1 MGCGCGGNGNGGGC
15 SGGQPRVEI
24 PANAPV
30 VQEVVPDSRPGA
42 DEPEAD
48 EGEEDEPAPE
58 LIASSEQEWP
68 RIKVNGLPIAVEAI
82 AQELQYHPAASR
94 REAVFLAGQAL
105 VIRELLQQRAA
116 ALGLQVRAAGGESEE
131 EALTRTLIELEVP
144 LPRADEDTCRRYYE
158 RNLARFASA
167 PLLAARHILL
177 GCPADDAEA
186 RSLARERAEALIAE
200 LRGEPGRFAEL
211 ALAHSACPSKEQG
224 GSLGQI
230 SQGQTVP
237 EFERQLLRLPL
248 GLATQP
254 LESRY
259 GFHAVQVDLR
269 IEGRQLPFETVVGA
283 IRAELDQRVWQ
294 VAVAQYLKNLVGE
307 ADIQGIVLEG
317 ADSPLLQ

>member
-1 MGCGCGGNGNGGGC
+1 MGCGCGGNGSGGGC
-15 SGGQPRVEI
+15 AGSQPVVDA
-24 PANAPV
+24 PANAPG
-30 VQEVVPDSRPGA
+30 VQEVVPESRPSA
-42 DEPEAD
+42 DEPEA
-48 EGEEDEPAPE
+48 EEDESAPE

-68 RIKVNGLPIAVEAI
+68 RIKVNGMPIAREAI

-94 REAVFLAGQAL
+94 REAVFLASQAL

-116 ALGLQVRAAGGESEE
+116 ELGLQVRAAGGESEE

-177 GCPADDAEA
+177 GCPADDAEE
-186 RSLARERAEALIAE
+186 RSRTREHAEALVAQ
-200 LRGEPGRFAEL
+200 LRDNIERFAEL
-211 ALAHSACPSKEQG
+211 ALAHSDCPSKEQG
-224 GSLGQI
+224 GALGQI

-248 GLATQP
+248 GLAAHP

-259 GFHAVQVDLR
+259 GFHVVQVDLR
-269 IEGRQLPFETVVGA
+269 VEGQQLPFEAVVGA

-294 VAVAQYLKNLVGE
+294 VAVSQYLKNLVGQ

>member
-1 MGCGCGGNGNGGGC
+1 MGCGCGGNGTGGGC
-15 SGGQPRVEI
+15 AGSQPVVEV
-24 PANAPV
+24 PANAPA
-30 VQEVVPDSRPGA
+30 VQEVVPESRPSA
-42 DEPEAD
+42 DEPET
-48 EGEEDEPAPE
+48 EEDDSGPE

-68 RIKVNGLPIAVEAI
+68 RIKVNGMPIAQEAI
-82 AQELQYHPAASR
+82 AQELQYHPAGTR
-94 REAVFLAGQAL
+94 HEAVFLASQAL
-105 VIRELLQQRAA
+105 VIRELLQQRAVE
-116 ALGLQVRAAGGESEE
+116 LGLQVRAASGESEE

-158 RNLARFASA
+158 RNRARFASA

-177 GCPADDAEA
+177 GCPADDVEE
-186 RSLARERAEALIAE
+186 RSRTRERAETLIAQ
-200 LRGEPGRFAEL
+200 LRENAERFAEL
-211 ALAHSACPSKEQG
+211 ALSHSDCPSKEQG
-224 GSLGQI
+224 GALGQI

-248 GLATQP
+248 GLAAQP

-259 GFHAVQVDLR
+259 GFHLVWVDQR
-269 IEGRQLPFETVVGA
+269 IEGQQLPFEVVEGS

-294 VAVAQYLKNLVGE
+294 VAVVQYIKSLIGA

>member
-1 MGCGCGGNGNGGGC
+1 MGCGCGGNGSGSGC
-15 SGGQPRVEI
+15 AGSQPVVDV

-30 VQEVVPDSRPGA
+30 VQEVVPESRPSA
-42 DEPEAD
+42 DEPEA
-48 EGEEDEPAPE
+48 EEDESAPE

-68 RIKVNGLPIAVEAI
+68 RIKVNGLPIAREAI

-94 REAVFLAGQAL
+94 REAVFLASQAL

-116 ALGLQVRAAGGESEE
+116 ELGLQVRAAGGESEE

-144 LPRADEDTCRRYYE
+144 LPRADEDTCKRYYE
-158 RNLARFASA
+158 RNLSRFASA

-177 GCPADDAEA
+177 GCPADDALE
-186 RSLARERAEALIAE
+186 RSRTQERAEELVTQ
-200 LRGEPGRFAEL
+200 LRGDIERFAEL
-211 ALAHSACPSKEQG
+211 ARLHSDCPSKEQG
-224 GSLGQI
+224 GALGQI

-237 EFERQLLRLPL
+237 EFERQLFRLPL
-248 GLATQP
+248 GLATHP

-259 GFHAVQVDLR
+259 GFHVVQVDQR
-269 IEGRQLPFETVVGA
+269 VEGQQLPFEAVVGA

-294 VAVAQYLKNLVGE
+294 VAVSQYLKNLVGQ
-307 ADIQGIVLEG
+307 ADIQGIALEG